1 MDTKNL
7 QDLLVDYLYEELPPE
22 QRAEYEAALQESPD
36 LQVEIEA
43 LQRTREAF
51 AALDEL
57 EVPSAI
63 SDRLLAE
70 AARAVPQQPS
80 FLQRLRSALQLLVL
94 HPAMSAAVVMVAVL
108 GVSFYVYRHG
118 APPTALPEADP
129 LRPLPAAPAAPA
141 PVVAQA
147 EPTRADKTG
156 KATQGPQTEGL
167 RRGLGYR
174 QAGGKAA
181 PQQQKAQLAQ
191 AARVAGSSTPGR
203 GQGALSEL
211 PKKQQAY
218 KSPLRPRARAR
229 RAARRSMD
237 SMGNTASDRRERRDY
252 NRKNDVLSGN
262 QAALPSSVAPRPKPA
277 AKRAPAK
284 AKGGPKTA
292 AADKEAEA
300 SRGWLRLGHQA
311 ATANRCAVAFDYYT
325 RALRAE
331 PSLLGQISARLG
343 SCRGQLS
350 RSAAHR
356 WLAARIHGQERRP
369 ARRKA
374 KRRVLSPQQRLES
387 K

>member
-22 QRAEYEAALQESPD
+22 QRAEYEAALHESPD
-36 LQVEIEA
+36 LQAEIEA
-43 LQRTREAF
+43 LQHTREAF

-118 APPTALPEADP
+118 APPSALPEADP
-129 LRPLPAAPAAPA
+129 LRPLPAAP
-141 PVVAQA
+141 VAQA
-147 EPTRADKTG
+147 EPTTADKAGATG
-156 KATQGPQTEGL
+156 EARATQGAQAEGL

-181 PQQQKAQLAQ
+181 PQLQKKAKLAQ
-191 AARVAGSSTPGR
+191 AAQVAGSSAPGR
-203 GQGALSEL
+203 GQGLSEL

-218 KSPLRPRARAR
+218 KSSMRPRARAR
-229 RAARRSMD
+229 RASKRRSMD

-252 NRKNDVLSGN
+252 NRKNDVTTGN
-262 QAALPSSVAPRPKPA
+262 AAVRPSSIAPRPKPA
-277 AKRAPAK
+277 PKRAPAK
-284 AKGGPKTA
+284 AKGGPNA
-292 AADKEAEA
+292 ASVDKEAEA

-331 PSLLGQISARLG
+331 PSLLGQISTRLG

-374 KRRVLSPQQRLES
+374 KRRVLSPQQRLDS